1 MTANTLRALTCKD
14 LAQLAKKDNVSG
26 WHAMRKEELIRALL
40 LVAQRKSRRQ
50 VDRNGR
56 TVPKSNLLAQ
66 NKSLAS
72 LQKGIAARKSL
83 KKKRIDDFQSAQKLI
98 KSLGEAQENESLR
111 PNKDTLVLLVRD
123 PYWLQVSWELKR
135 QSVERAAAALDR
147 DWHRAQPILRLL
159 SSEQT
164 AASKTVEKVVR
175 DIPIHG
181 NVNNW
186 YIDVTDP
193 PASFQVK
200 IGYLA
205 GERFYCLATSNAVTT
220 RPREE
225 NTALDENWQDVAR
238 QCDKIYAMSG
248 GLEKNGDADHL
259 RELFEERLRRPMG
272 SPLVTRYGI
281 GADEIAAKN
290 QDFPFEVESELLI
303 YGVTT
308 PGAHMTFRGQPIE
321 LREDGSFTV
330 RVRLEDGRQVIPV
343 SATRADGIEQKTVVL
358 AVERNTKFLEPV
370 VRAIEDI
377 VGP

>member
-1 MTANTLRALTCKD
+1 MTANVLRALTCKD
-14 LAQLAKKDNVSG
+14 LAQLAKKDGVSG

-40 LVAQRKSRRQ
+40 LTARRKSRRKVGHNEGAARSASEQ
-50 VDRNGR
+50 RALDRN
-56 TVPKSNLLAQ
+56 
-66 NKSLAS
+66 
-72 LQKGIAARKSL
+72 SL
-83 KKKRIDDFQSAQKLI
+83 KKKRISDFQSAQKLI
-98 KSLGEAQENESLR
+98 QSLGHSKQTETQE
-111 PNKDTLVLLVRD
+111 PGKDTLVLLVRD

-135 QSVERAAAALDR
+135 QSVERAAVALDR
-147 DWHRAQPILRLL
+147 DWHQARPVLRLFAGD
-159 SSEQT
+159 QT

-186 YIDVTDP
+186 YIDVSDP
-193 PASFQVK
+193 PSTFQVK

-205 GERFYCLATSNAVTT
+205 GERFYCLATSNSVTT

-225 NTALDENWQDVAR
+225 SGALDENWQDVAR

-248 GLEKNGDADHL
+248 GLEDTGDANHL

-290 QDFPFEVESELLI
+290 REFPLEVESELLI
-303 YGVTT
+303 YGTTT

-330 RVRLEDGRQVIPV
+330 RVRIEDGRQVMPI
-343 SATRADGIEQKTVVL
+343 SATRTDGTQQKTVVVAL
-358 AVERNTKFLEPV
+358 ERNTKFLEPV
-370 VRAIEDI
+370 VREIEDI
-377 VGP
+377 VG